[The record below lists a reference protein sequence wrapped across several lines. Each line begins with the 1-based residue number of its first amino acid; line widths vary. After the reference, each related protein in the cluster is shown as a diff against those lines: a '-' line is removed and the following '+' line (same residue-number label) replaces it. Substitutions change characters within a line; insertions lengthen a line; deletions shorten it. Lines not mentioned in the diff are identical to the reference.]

1 MTRRRTILAT
11 VGVAATAAA
20 FAAPLASAA
29 PSAPT
34 YPPPCPTQP
43 LVWQSNGTYYVS
55 IPDPSGKSCRIT
67 VALNTNIHKPGTGES
82 RTEGAKG
89 LGYPPPCPVQPLAWT
104 APDGNIVVSLPDP
117 TGQRCRDNI
126 ELPIGLPPT

>member
-20 FAAPLASAA
+20 IAAPLASAA
-29 PSAPT
+29 PSAAT

-55 IPDPSGKSCRIT
+55 APDPSGKSCRIT
-67 VALNTNIHKPGTGES
+67 VAVNTNVHKPGAGSSKTAGVNH
-82 RTEGAKG
+82 
-89 LGYPPPCPVQPLAWT
+89 PPEPCPPSPLAYT
-104 APDGNIVVSLPDP
+104 AADGNIVLSVPDAS
-117 TGQRCRDNI
+117 GQRCRDNI
-126 ELPIGLPPT
+126 ELPIGLPPS